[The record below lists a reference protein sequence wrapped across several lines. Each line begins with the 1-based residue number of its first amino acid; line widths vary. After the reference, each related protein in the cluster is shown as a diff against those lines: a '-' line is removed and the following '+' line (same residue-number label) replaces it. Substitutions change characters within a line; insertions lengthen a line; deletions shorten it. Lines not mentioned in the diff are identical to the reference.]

1 MIISGLVLA
10 ILALFTTAPPA
21 SAQQYTR
28 TFTVDAIGHLNPW
41 PVVVEVPTMGVV
53 ELIACFN
60 SPSHSMWVRLRSFDD
75 AQPFFGVGTV
85 TGSDLPG
92 GVNPSGV
99 VSDQVAGTFQSG
111 GGTLLIA
118 NLHGA
123 ALHGTAGHWEWSLWR
138 EDGDDLPG
146 AHVSIDG
153 WNDPD
158 SGQCRFSATVFAHE

>member
-1 MIISGLVLA
+1 MTTTVSIRTLSLKKSIMIISGLVLA

-75 AQPFFGVGTV
+75 AQPFFGVMPYDGHEML
-85 TGSDLPG
+85 SW
-92 GVNPSGV
+92 S
-99 VSDQVAGTFQSG
+99 FQ
-111 GGTLLIA
+111 
-118 NLHGA
+118 
-123 ALHGTAGHWEWSLWR
+123 R
-138 EDGDDLPG
+138 
-146 AHVSIDG
+146 
-153 WNDPD
+153 
-158 SGQCRFSATVFAHE
+158 